1 MKNFVRTKGGVLRD
15 MRAVEEW
22 VRELL
27 GQLMVLLEHDRD
39 KCGAG
44 PAPRRPF
51 PLRALAPRRRSKRLD
66 TL

>member
-1 MKNFVRTKGGVLRD
+1 MKNFARTKGGVLRD

-27 GQLMVLLEHDRD
+27 GQLMVLLEQDRD

-44 PAPRRPF
+44 PAPRPSSA
-51 PLRALAPRRRSKRLD
+51 LRALAPRRRTKRFD